1 MDTATLTATHRL
13 ALGACALLA
22 TLHLLLRLANADWL
36 ANGVFL
42 VPGYT
47 VTRPWQVVTANL
59 FEDSSP
65 NLVAALVCVCAASA
79 LLLPRWGEAELA
91 RFLLLTS
98 TLQACVSW
106 ACMVGLYILFRSEH
120 FLFAQLG
127 GLTGL
132 LGSLSVAFAQV
143 SSDGPGPHKAL
154 ALAHAAASLHLLL
167 SLSLSPLLSPLL
179 VCAVG
184 ALALAL
190 TLAITLRLTLA
201 NYHYPYHC
209 PAPGPVPKA
218 NPAPGRVPDS
228 SSPPEPRRR
237 PPPPRCATLRPWRSS
252 GRRCCCC
259 SLMQGECRRLS

>member
-1 MDTATLTATHRL
+1 MDDAATLTATHRL

-154 ALAHAAASLHLLL
+154 ALA
-167 SLSLSPLLSPLL
+167 
-179 VCAVG
+179 
-184 ALALAL
+184 LALTLPL
-190 TLAITLRLTLA
+190 TLAITLPLTLA
-201 NYHYPYHC
+201 ITTTLTIAITTTLTIALPL
-209 PAPGPVPKA
+209 AA
-218 NPAPGRVPDS
+218 SLSA
-228 SSPPEPRRR
+228 RRR
-237 PPPPRCATLRPWRSS
+237 RSRAAACRRRDAPRSARGARVVGGAAAAHS
-252 GRRCCCC
+252 RRE
-259 SLMQGECRRLS
+259 SAVGCRRLP

>member
-1 MDTATLTATHRL
+1 MLGQGGLFQAGSKRVCMDAATLTATHRL

-22 TLHLLLRLANADWL
+22 TFHLLLRLASADWL

-143 SSDGPGPHKAL
+143 SDGPGPG
-154 ALAHAAASLHLLL
+154 
-167 SLSLSPLLSPLL
+167 PYPP
-179 VCAVG
+179 
-184 ALALAL
+184 L
-190 TLAITLRLTLA
+190 TLAITLTIALALAPSVKLTLPLA
-201 NYHYPYHC
+201 VSLT
-209 PAPGPVPKA
+209 A
-218 NPAPGRVPDS
+218 
-228 SSPPEPRRR
+228 RRR
-237 PPPPRCATLRPWRSS
+237 WSRATARRRRDAPRAARGAHLVGGALAAHS
-252 GRRCCCC
+252 RR
-259 SLMQGECRRLS
+259 ETVVDCRRLS